1 MSAALAC
8 YVCTQ
13 PITSKDAVNNHHIVY
28 KSRGGVETAPTH
40 KACHVR
46 LHSTRNDFREWG
58 RKGGL
63 ETAARGWWI
72 FNLKRGSNP
81 PDPLRYI
88 PFGR

>member
-1 MSAALAC
+1 MSAAC
-8 YVCTQ
+8 YICTE
-13 PITSKDAVNNHHIVY
+13 PIRAGDVVNLHHVIY
-28 KSRGGVETAPTH
+28 RSQGGTHIEPTH
-40 KACHVR
+40 QACHVR

-63 ETAARGWWI
+63 ETARRGWWI
-72 FNLKRGSNP
+72 FNLKRGTNP

>member
-1 MSAALAC
+1 MTCYLCAL
-8 YVCTQ
+8 
-13 PITSKDAVNNHHIVY
+13 PIGPYDLMNNHHVIY
-28 KSRGGVETAPTH
+28 KSRGGKQTAPTH

-46 LHSTRNDFREWG
+46 LHSSRNDFREWG
-58 RKGGL
+58 RRGGL

-72 FNLKRGSNP
+72 FNLKRGPNP